1 MKGYFMAKNS
11 FVAEVTFKGAVIKI
25 LEILEILESTYIL
38 KKSKTIYRKIDQ
50 LKKLTI
56 KYKNR
61 YSQIANIATDDQS
74 HR

>member
-50 LKKLTI
+50 LKKFTI

-61 YSQIANIATDDQS
+61 YSQIANIATDDPS
-74 HR
+74 H